1 MDDRKDSQLTSI
13 IYMFRFVLFA
23 LLFLLIFL
31 FDKVPQLVLPI
42 GSILLLFGVF
52 AFSYGMRTTK
62 KYKGVLD
69 YEKIKFLGKERNAI
83 QVRTFLQGFGFTGLW
98 FIVIGFISLC
108 PTIDSYSENRYPL
121 PIEEWDFSN
130 RVVSVIFFKRR
141 NGFILGE
148 KTASAL
154 KILSGKGK

>member
-108 PTIDSYSENRYPL
+108 PTIDLLR
-121 PIEEWDFSN
+121 
-130 RVVSVIFFKRR
+130 K
-141 NGFILGE
+141 
-148 KTASAL
+148 
-154 KILSGKGK
+154 